1 MYKDIETFITD
12 LIDQSGSYDIA
23 RAEFNRILADDAE
36 LQAEYH
42 QWCEDNGYAERS
54 GFDEYVDRI
63 RDDND
68 SVWDT
73 LNDYDE

>member
-23 RAEFNRILADDAE
+23 RAEFNRILADDSE
-36 LQAEYH
+36 LLAQYRE
-42 QWCEDNGYAERS
+42 WCEDNGYAERN
-54 GFDEYVDRI
+54 GFDEFVEQL
-63 RDDND
+63 RDSND
-68 SVWDT
+68 SVWDS